1 MQLPE
6 LLIPLLGLL
15 ALLSI
20 IKIVEFIVIGVL
32 AALQT
37 CGVLRKD
44 LWVKTLVHDAA
55 TFQCGL
61 VELFKGKA
69 AVGHTAKNQ
78 FSSAEVPRR
87 SVSKMAQ
94 GGRIAAVLVT
104 VTLVVS
110 AQYAVFFVAQRSRT
124 VRRVSDGV
132 EVIAYEGG
140 GELVKRGT
148 RVSCVTIDK
157 RSATENSFNQYV
169 YESCLENT
177 LQVKENVRP
186 VNRDFLFNFST
197 NEDGFLTY
205 DLESQGRLIFS
216 MVLMDFVTTFDDKR
230 DYVNYTRSLQPFIDS
245 HAKAFGC
252 APLGSSATIL
262 SCGDKTDD
270 EVRKIIANLDVPMK
284 GARIQVVNKLFKYS
298 SGEIGRKKRT
308 DISKSATGYIF
319 VNEANSARGIPLI
332 ILSILGVIVISF
344 KIMNVS
350 EEMHIIRSYEAVG
363 GHCASSIFAMQR
375 MPSAHRA
382 TDKNIYAP

>member
-61 VELFKGKA
+61 VELFKGKET
-69 AVGHTAKNQ
+69 VGHTAKNQ
-78 FSSAEVPRR
+78 FSSAEIPRR

-110 AQYAVFFVAQRSRT
+110 AQYTVFFVAQKSRT
-124 VRRVSDGV
+124 IRRVSDGV
-132 EVIAYEGG
+132 EVITYEGG
-140 GELVKRGT
+140 GELAKRDT
-148 RVSCVTIDK
+148 TDACATIDK
-157 RSATENSFNQYV
+157 RSATENSLNQYV
-169 YESCLENT
+169 YESRLVNT
-177 LQVKENVRP
+177 FLFSDNRWP
-186 VNRDFLFNFST
+186 VNRELLFNFST
-197 NEDGFLTY
+197 NEDGFITY
-205 DLESQGRLIFS
+205 DVESQGRLIFR
-216 MVLMDFVTTFDDKR
+216 MVVMDFVTTFDDSR

-245 HAKAFGC
+245 HAKVFGC

-262 SCGDKTDD
+262 SCGDKTKD
-270 EVRKIIANLDVPMK
+270 EVWEIVKNLNEPMK
-284 GARIQVVNKLFKYS
+284 EARTKVVNKLFKYS
-298 SGEIGRKKRT
+298 KAEIGRKKRT
-308 DISKSATGYIF
+308 DISKSATGYFF
-319 VNEANSARGIPLI
+319 VNEANSTRGIPLI

-350 EEMHIIRSYEAVG
+350 EQMHIIRSYEAVG